1 MNWETLWNAVSGWIM
16 QTGIK
21 IVVAVLVMVVSFA
34 LINRLGKRIA
44 EKHTAHIG
52 GRKQDKTLSRAI
64 ATAVRIGLKLL
75 VVICLVG
82 YLGLDTS
89 GITAVIASL
98 GVSVGL
104 AINGTLSNIAGGIL
118 LVITRPFSD
127 DDYIEACGY
136 SGTVEDIKLCNTKL
150 RTIDNKVVYLPN
162 GKLSTSEIVNYS
174 EKPLRRVDIVFSVS
188 YSDDFDS
195 AGDII
200 LSTAR
205 SCALVIDDP
214 APAVCMDKQSASSI
228 DLLSKVWCKNEDYW
242 TVRAY
247 MLENVKKAFDEKGI
261 TIPFNQLDVN
271 IKEK

>member
-1 MNWETLWNAVSGWIM
+1 MDWETLWNTISGWIT

-21 IVVAVLVMVVSFA
+21 LVVAVLVMVVSFA

-44 EKHTAHIG
+44 EKHAAHIG

-75 VVICLVG
+75 VVICLIG

-150 RTIDNKVVYLPN
+150 RTTDNKVVYLPN

-188 YSDDFDS
+188 YSDDFDF
-195 AGDII
+195 ARDII

-205 SCALVIDDP
+205 SCALVVDDP
-214 APAVCMDKQSASSI
+214 EPTVCMDKQSSSSI
-228 DLLSKVWCKNEDYW
+228 DLLSKVWCKNGDYW

-271 IKEK
+271 IKGK

>member
-1 MNWETLWNAVSGWIM
+1 MDWETLWSTGSGWIT

-21 IVVAVLVMVVSFA
+21 LVVAVLVMAVSFA

-44 EKHTAHIG
+44 EKHTSRIV
-52 GRKQDKTLSRAI
+52 GRKQDKTLARAI

-75 VVICLVG
+75 VVICLIG

-104 AINGTLSNIAGGIL
+104 AVNGTLSNIAGGVL

-136 SGTVEDIKLCNTKL
+136 SGTVEDIKLCSTKL
-150 RTIDNKVVYLPN
+150 RTVDNKVVYLPN

-188 YSDDFDS
+188 YSDDFG
-195 AGDII
+195 AARDII
-200 LSTAR
+200 LSVAR
-205 SCALVIDDP
+205 SCPLVVSEP
-214 APAVCMDKQSASSI
+214 EPSVCMDKQSASSI
-228 DLLSKVWCKNEDYW
+228 DLLSKLWCKNGDYW

-247 MLENVKKAFDEKGI
+247 MLENVKTAFDKNGI

-271 IKEK
+271 IKGQ